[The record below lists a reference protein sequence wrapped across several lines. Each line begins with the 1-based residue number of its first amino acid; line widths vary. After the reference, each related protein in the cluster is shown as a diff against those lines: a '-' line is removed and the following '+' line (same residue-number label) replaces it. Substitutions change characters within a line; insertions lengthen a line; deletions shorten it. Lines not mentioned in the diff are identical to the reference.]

1 MNDMVDMGVD
11 VGRVIQLA
19 VAPVF
24 LLVAVGSLLNV
35 VTARLGRVI
44 DRARALE
51 REIVACENTDN
62 HRIYRDELRGLD
74 RRMSYNHRSI
84 NWLSSSGLVIAFL
97 VAALF
102 LSDLWGV
109 DASIAIAILFVVAM
123 SMIVAGI
130 GFFLGEVH
138 IATRTVRVRSE
149 LIREERDLG

>member
-1 MNDMVDMGVD
+1 MIGVLDSGVD

-51 REIVACENTDN
+51 REIVACENESN
-62 HRIYRDELRGLD
+62 HRMYRDELRGLD
-74 RRMSYNHRSI
+74 SRMSYNHRSI
-84 NWLSSSGLVIAFL
+84 NLLSSSGLVIAFL

-109 DASIAIAILFVVAM
+109 DASVLISVLFIVAM

-149 LIREERDLG
+149 LIREEQDRP